1 MNWANARHSDINGPP
16 LPFMISYFQTALKLI
31 PAGKRRG
38 MYLLFA
44 GGAVLSVVDALILL
58 CVPGLFTLNDGYVTM
73 LGMQLKIWVA
83 LFVLGIVLIAK
94 NLVFIGFQYVKNLY
108 LSGLQTYF
116 SRQVLASNLLAGK
129 GRGKDIGGSIAGIV
143 SEPLQLILN
152 VYGPLINLVVE
163 GAVGIFIFA
172 ALLWLNPVGSALLGL
187 TIVPIIVGYQRMV
200 KVKNQRWGEVRFG
213 ADATRSEWGR
223 AALAGAEEIA
233 VMGKA
238 DFVFEKFTKV
248 TEVSVRMVA
257 NKSTTTDIAKNIVEL
272 SVLLSVS
279 VAVGFLFFVMDYGTE
294 ELMVM
299 LATFGFSAYRLMP
312 SLNRIMVSLQ
322 SIRYGYGALLKIKP
336 DLEYKADPAP
346 LHAPVKAETFTF
358 KTQRMGV
365 AGHAIKNVACT
376 LKTGDVLLIKGES
389 GVGKSTLVR
398 AMMYGAPGLTLTVN
412 GQKLADGLCPA
423 RVSVAYMGQSS
434 SIMPVTLRENIAMS
448 DEVLQPLTQTMMDDL
463 KILPLETLGVLEH
476 EKLSGGQ
483 RSRIALLRGVE
494 HDASIFFLDEPT
506 AALDSSLKG
515 KVASVIR
522 TLTERAIIVI
532 ISHDNHF
539 DKIANQIIE
548 IEKDEKPL

>member
-1 MNWANARHSDINGPP
+1 
-16 LPFMISYFQTALKLI
+16 MISYFQTALKLI
-31 PAGKRRG
+31 PAEKRRG
-38 MYLLFA
+38 MYLLFL
-44 GGAVLSVVDALILL
+44 GGTVLSLIDALILL
-58 CVPGLFTLNDGYVTM
+58 CVPGLFTLNDGHVTM
-73 LGMQLKIWVA
+73 LGLQLKIWVA
-83 LFVLGIVLIAK
+83 LFLLGSVLIAK

-116 SRQVLASNLLAGK
+116 SKQVLASNLLGGK

-163 GAVGIFIFA
+163 GAVGVFIFA

-187 TIVPIIVGYQRMV
+187 TIVPIIVGYQRLV

-213 ADATRSEWGR
+213 ADAARSEWGR
-223 AALAGAEEIA
+223 SALAGAEEIA

-238 DFVFEKFTKV
+238 DFVFERFTKV
-248 TEVSVRMVA
+248 TDVSAHMVA
-257 NKSTTTDIAKNIVEL
+257 NKSTTIDIAKNIVEL

-279 VAVGFLFFVMDYGTE
+279 VAVGFLFFVMEYGTS
-294 ELMVM
+294 ELVVM
-299 LATFGFSAYRLMP
+299 LATFSFSAYRLMP

-336 DLEYKADPAP
+336 DLEYKADATPR
-346 LHAPVKAETFTF
+346 HAPVKAETFTF

-365 AGHAIKNVACT
+365 AGHTIKNVACT

-398 AMMYGAPGLTLTVN
+398 ALMHGAPGLTMTVN
-412 GQKLADGLCPA
+412 GQKLADGLCPE

-448 DEVLQPLTQTMMDDL
+448 DEALQPLTQTMMDDL